1 MLKQLSVFVENKA
14 GAVCEI
20 AQALYEHNIDISAL
34 CIADTAKFGILRMIV
49 DDPQRAVEVLREKGQ
64 TVSLTDVFAV
74 RIEDRIGGMVPVL
87 NLLNDNEIGVE
98 YMYAFVGRDTSAYV
112 VLRVEQI
119 EKTKKLFE
127 EKNIPGAEV
136 KDLIKEKKNNQ

>member
-1 MLKQLSVFVENKA
+1 MKQLSVFVENKA

-20 AQALYEHNIDISAL
+20 AQTLLENDIDISAL

-49 DDPQRAVEVLREKGQ
+49 DDPQKAVETLRGKGQ
-64 TVSLTDVFAV
+64 TVALTDVFAV

-87 NLLNDNEIGVE
+87 TLLHENHIGVE

-119 EKTKKLFE
+119 EKTKQLFE
-127 EKNIPGAEV
+127 EHQVLGAEV
-136 KDLIKEKKNNQ
+136 KDLIKERKYNQ